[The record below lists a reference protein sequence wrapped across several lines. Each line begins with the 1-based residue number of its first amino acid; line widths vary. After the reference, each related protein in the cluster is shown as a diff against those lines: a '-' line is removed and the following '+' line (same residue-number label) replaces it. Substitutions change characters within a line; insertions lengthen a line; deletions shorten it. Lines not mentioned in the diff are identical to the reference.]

1 MRFLF
6 WTLLDILKMSIFG
19 FLKIIFF
26 YRTEKSENK
35 NDWNCRSENG
45 KENIIGVLELLRIFK
60 NDPPLKMD
68 IFERMEQ
75 MLASVPFIR
84 FFLK

>member
-1 MRFLF
+1 
-6 WTLLDILKMSIFG
+6 MSIFG

-45 KENIIGVLELLRIFK
+45 KKNIIGVLEFLIIFK
-60 NDPPLKMD
+60 NDSPKNGH
-68 IFERMEQ
+68 F
-75 MLASVPFIR
+75 
-84 FFLK
+84 